1 MNNNVRTV
9 IAAVLSMIILILWQQ
24 YFSKSTPT
32 NNSESHINKEKAI
45 DEFKFDNTENLENKI
60 LDKSILDK
68 PQGEKVEFSNNMISG
83 SINLVGARIDDLI
96 LLEYKQTEKENSK
109 NVVLLSPA
117 GTKEV
122 YYTEF
127 GWLSSDRNVELP
139 NNKSIWSADKKNI
152 SPNEKVTLSWKNN
165 SDAQFFITIT
175 LDENYMFTVEQKV
188 IGVHNDI
195 LKPYAAI
202 SRGIYGNGKSEMLIH
217 EGGIGVFDNKPRFYS
232 FCLTSIYTER
242 PVLKSK
248 I

>member
-1 MNNNVRTV
+1 
-9 IAAVLSMIILILWQQ
+9 
-24 YFSKSTPT
+24 
-32 NNSESHINKEKAI
+32 
-45 DEFKFDNTENLENKI
+45 
-60 LDKSILDK
+60 
-68 PQGEKVEFSNNMISG
+68 
-83 SINLVGARIDDLI
+83 
-96 LLEYKQTEKENSK
+96 
-109 NVVLLSPA
+109 VLLSPA

-175 LDENYMFTVEQKV
+175 LDENYMCTVEQKV

-217 EGGIGVFDNKPRFYS
+217 EGGIGVFDNK
-232 FCLTSIYTER
+232 
-242 PVLKSK
+242 LKEVTFEDLDQK
-248 I
+248 KLNIKLMRL